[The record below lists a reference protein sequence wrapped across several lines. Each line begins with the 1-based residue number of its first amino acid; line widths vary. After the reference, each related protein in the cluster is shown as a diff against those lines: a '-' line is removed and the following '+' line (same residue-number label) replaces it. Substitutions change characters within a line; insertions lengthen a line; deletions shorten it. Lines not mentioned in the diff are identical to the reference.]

1 VQKAAA
7 PRPDRAAV
15 QLFQKIE
22 YVRRAR
28 KTRSTAAAEEFRRG
42 QDCTGAVTNGLVT
55 VRNLESLF
63 APRSVAVIGA
73 SNRERSVGAVVTRNL
88 LRGGFQGP
96 VMPVNPRH
104 AAVAGVLAYP
114 DVASLPIAPDLAV
127 IATPPA
133 PIPGLVEALGKRGTR
148 GVVVLTAIPKGNRDA
163 AASGVEQ
170 AMLEAAGRY
179 LLRILGPNCLGLL
192 VPGIGLN
199 ASFAHVDAMAG
210 RLAFVSQ
217 SGALCT
223 AVLDWARSRG
233 IGFSHF
239 VSLGNSADVD
249 VGDVLDYLGSDPS
262 TEAILLYLEA
272 VDEARKFMSAGR
284 AAARNKP
291 VIVVKSGRVSEG
303 ARAAA
308 SHTGALAGADDVY
321 DAAFRRA
328 GMLRV
333 DQIGELF
340 DAAETLARSSRV
352 RGDRL
357 LIVTNGGGPGVM
369 ATDFL
374 VARGGRL
381 AELPAATRAKL
392 DEVLP
397 ATWSRA
403 NPVDIIGDA
412 PGERYAAAL
421 RVLLA
426 EPAADGVLVL
436 HSPTAIV
443 PSEDAARAVAES
455 VRGGPRRTVLT
466 SWLGGAGVEP
476 ARRVLRE
483 AGIATYE
490 TPEDAA
496 RSFLHMVS
504 HRRNQ
509 EELIETPPSLPRG
522 FAPRTDAARALI
534 ERLSA
539 SGREMLTEPESKEL
553 LSLYAIP
560 VVETRIAA
568 NGEQAAKLA
577 GEFGFPVAL
586 KILSPQ
592 VTHKTDV
599 GGVALDLEGA
609 DAVREAARAITRRLY
624 ESRPDAT
631 LDGFVVQPMARRPG
645 AHELI
650 VGASTDRVFGPVLLF
665 GQGGTA
671 VEVIQDR
678 AVSLPPLNLKLA
690 RELIGRTRVSRLLEG
705 HRGRPGADRDAIC
718 MTLVALSQLLIDLP
732 AVVEIDVNP
741 LLADERGVLALDA
754 RVRIAAAGRPVE
766 PAIRPYPSELE
777 ETLELPSGKCVVV
790 RPIRPEDEP
799 AHRRFFERLD
809 PDDVY
814 FRFFSMMREMPR
826 SQLARFTQ
834 IDYEREMAFVAYAPG
849 EESETLGVVRAIAD
863 PDNREAQFAIV
874 VRSDLKGLG
883 LGRALLEK
891 MIRYCRQ
898 RGTGELVGQV
908 LAGNRPMRSLAQE
921 TGFREHYDPDAE
933 VMEVRLDLQR
943 R

>member
-1 VQKAAA
+1 M
-7 PRPDRAAV
+7 
-15 QLFQKIE
+15 
-22 YVRRAR
+22 
-28 KTRSTAAAEEFRRG
+28 
-42 QDCTGAVTNGLVT
+42 T
-55 VRNLESLF
+55 VRNLERLF

-73 SNRERSVGAVVTRNL
+73 SNREHSVGAVVTRNL
-88 LRGGFQGP
+88 LRGGFAGP
-96 VMPVNPRH
+96 VMPVNPKHR
-104 AAVAGVLAYP
+104 AVAGVLAYP

-133 PIPGLVEALGKRGTR
+133 PIPGLVDALGRRGTR
-148 GVVVLTAIPKGNRDA
+148 GVVVLTAIPRQGRDA
-163 AASGVEQ
+163 AASGIEGEI
-170 AMLEAAGRY
+170 LEAAGRH
-179 LLRILGPNCLGLL
+179 LVRVLGPNCLGLI
-192 VPGIGLN
+192 VPGVGLD
-199 ASFAHVDAMAG
+199 ASFAHVPAIPG

-249 VGDVLDYLGSDPS
+249 VGDVLDYLGGDPS
-262 TEAILLYLEA
+262 TQAILLYLEA
-272 VDEARKFMSAGR
+272 VEAARKFMSAGR

-291 VIVVKSGRVSEG
+291 VIVIKSGRVSEG

-333 DQIGELF
+333 DQIDELF
-340 DAAETLARSSRV
+340 DAAETLARSPVV

-381 AELPAATRAKL
+381 AQLSDTARAKL
-392 DEVLP
+392 DAVLP
-397 ATWSRA
+397 VTWSRD

-412 PGERYAAAL
+412 GGERYAQAL

-426 EPAADGVLVL
+426 EPGADGLLVL
-436 HSPTAIV
+436 HAPTAIA
-443 PSEDAARAVAES
+443 SSQDAARTVAES
-455 VRGGPRRTVLT
+455 VRAGPPRSVLT
-466 SWLGGAGVEP
+466 SWLGGAGAEP
-476 ARRVLRE
+476 ARRVLRD

-490 TPEDAA
+490 TPEDAV

-504 HRRNQ
+504 YRRNQ
-509 EELIETPPSLPRG
+509 EQLMETPPSLPAG
-522 FAPRTDAARALI
+522 FAPRTAAARAL
-534 ERLSA
+534 LA
-539 SGREMLTEPESKEL
+539 QVAAAGRELLTEPEAKTL
-553 LSLYAIP
+553 LSHYDIP

-568 NGEQAAKLA
+568 DGEEAARLA
-577 GEFGFPVAL
+577 GAIGFPVAV

-599 GGVALDLEGA
+599 GGVALDLA
-609 DAVREAARAITRRLY
+609 TPDAVREAARAMAQRLS

-631 LDGFVVQPMARRPG
+631 LAGFAVQPMARRPG

-650 VGASTDRVFGPVLLF
+650 AGAASDPVFGPVLLF

-671 VEVIQDR
+671 VEVIGDR
-678 AVSLPPLNLKLA
+678 ALGLPPLNLKLA
-690 RELIGRTRVSRLLEG
+690 GELIGRTRVARLLEG
-705 HRGRPGADRDAIC
+705 YRGRPGANQGAIC
-718 MTLVALSQLLIDLP
+718 FALVALAQLVVDLRE
-732 AVVEIDVNP
+732 VVEIDVNP

-754 RVRIAAAGRPVE
+754 RVRIRAAGRGAP

-777 ETLELPSGKCVVV
+777 ETLALPSGRRVVL

-814 FRFFSMMREMPR
+814 FRFFSMMREMPH

-834 IDYEREMAFVAYAPG
+834 IDYEREMAFIAYVPG
-849 EESETLGVVRAIAD
+849 AEDETLGVVRAIAD

-874 VRSDLKGLG
+874 VRSDWKGLG
-883 LGRALLEK
+883 LGRALLDK
-891 MIRYCRQ
+891 LIRYCRG

-908 LAGNRPMRSLAQE
+908 LAGNRPMRTLAQDA
-921 TGFREHYDPDAE
+921 GFRERYDPDE
-933 VMEVRLDLQR
+933 QVVEVRLELQR

>member
-1 VQKAAA
+1 M
-7 PRPDRAAV
+7 
-15 QLFQKIE
+15 
-22 YVRRAR
+22 
-28 KTRSTAAAEEFRRG
+28 
-42 QDCTGAVTNGLVT
+42 T

-73 SNRERSVGAVVTRNL
+73 SNRERSVGGVVTRNL
-88 LRGGFQGP
+88 LRGGFEGP
-96 VMPVNPRH
+96 VMPVNPKHR
-104 AAVAGVLAYP
+104 AVAGVLAYP
-114 DVASLPIAPDLAV
+114 DVASLPMVPDLAV
-127 IATPPA
+127 IATPPG
-133 PIPGLVEALGKRGTR
+133 PIPGLVEELGKRGTR
-148 GVVVLTAIPKGNRDA
+148 GVVVLTALPKAGRDA
-163 AASGVEQ
+163 AASGVER
-170 AMLEAAGRY
+170 AVLEAAGRH
-179 LLRILGPNCLGLL
+179 LVRILGPNCLGLL

-199 ASFAHVDAMAG
+199 ASFAHVDAIPG
-210 RLAFVSQ
+210 RLSFVSQ
-217 SGALCT
+217 SGAFCT

-249 VGDVLDYLGSDPS
+249 VGDVLDYLGGDPS
-262 TEAILLYLEA
+262 TQAILLYLEA

-291 VIVVKSGRVSEG
+291 VIVIKSGRVSEG

-333 DQIGELF
+333 DQVDELF
-340 DAAETLARSSRV
+340 DAAETLARSPMV

-374 VARGGRL
+374 VGRGGRL
-381 AELPAATRAKL
+381 AELSATAREKL
-392 DEVLP
+392 DAVLP
-397 ATWSRA
+397 LTWSGA
-403 NPVDIIGDA
+403 NPIDIVGDA
-412 PGERYAAAL
+412 AGERYADAL
-421 RVLLA
+421 GVVLA

-436 HSPTAIV
+436 HAPTAIAS
-443 PSEDAARAVAES
+443 SEDAARAVAQS
-455 VRGGPRRTVLT
+455 VRPGSPRTALT
-466 SWLGGAGVEP
+466 RWLGGDGAEP
-476 ARRVLRE
+476 ARRILRE

-490 TPEDAA
+490 TPEDAV

-509 EELIETPPSLPRG
+509 QELIETPPSPPQG
-522 FAPRTDAARALI
+522 FAPRKDAARALI
-534 ERLSA
+534 EQVSA
-539 SGREMLTEPESKEL
+539 SGRQLLTEPESKAL
-553 LSLYAIP
+553 LSHYGIP

-568 NGEQAAKLA
+568 DAEQAALLA
-577 GEFGFPVAL
+577 GEIGFPVAL

-599 GGVALDLEGA
+599 GGVSLDLAAPDG
-609 DAVREAARAITRRLY
+609 VREAAHAMQRRLR

-631 LDGFVVQPMARRPG
+631 LDGFAVQPMARRPG

-650 VGASTDRVFGPVLLF
+650 VGAATDSVFGPVLLF

-671 VEVIQDR
+671 VEVIADR
-678 AVSLPPLNLKLA
+678 AVSLPPLNPKLA
-690 RELIGRTRVSRLLEG
+690 RELIARTRVSRLLEG

-718 MTLVALSQLLIDLP
+718 ATLVALSQLVVDLRE
-732 AVVEIDVNP
+732 VIEIDVNP

-754 RVRIAAAGRPVE
+754 RVRIVPSGRTAE
-766 PAIRPYPSELE
+766 LAIRPYPSELE
-777 ETLELPSGKCVVV
+777 EALELPSGSCIVV

-799 AHRRFFERLD
+799 AHRRFFEGLAR
-809 PDDVY
+809 DDVY

-834 IDYEREMAFVAYAPG
+834 IDYEREMAFIAYAPG
-849 EESETLGVVRAIAD
+849 EEGETLGVVRAIAD
-863 PDNREAQFAIV
+863 PDNREAQFAII
-874 VRSDLKGLG
+874 VRSDRKGIG

-891 MIRYCRQ
+891 MIRYCRE
-898 RGTGELVGQV
+898 RGTGQLVGQV
-908 LAGNRPMRSLAQE
+908 LAGNAPMRALAQE
-921 TGFREHYDPDAE
+921 TGFRERYDPDEE
-933 VMEVRLDLQR
+933 VVEVRLDLQR
-943 R
+943 G

>member
-1 VQKAAA
+1 V
-7 PRPDRAAV
+7 
-15 QLFQKIE
+15 
-22 YVRRAR
+22 
-28 KTRSTAAAEEFRRG
+28 S
-42 QDCTGAVTNGLVT
+42 
-55 VRNLESLF
+55 VRNFQSLF

-96 VMPVNPRH
+96 VMPVNPKH
-104 AAVAGVLAYP
+104 QAVAGVLAYP
-114 DVASLPIAPDLAV
+114 DVASLPITPDLAV

-133 PIPGLVEALGKRGTR
+133 PIPALVEQLGRRGTR
-148 GVVVLTAIPKGNRDA
+148 AVVVLTAIPKA
-163 AASGVEQ
+163 AQGAATGGVEH
-170 AMLEAAGRY
+170 ALLEAAGRH
-179 LLRILGPNCLGLL
+179 LVRILGPNCLGLL
-192 VPGIGLN
+192 VPGVGLN
-199 ASFAHVDAMAG
+199 ASFAHVDAIPG

-217 SGALCT
+217 SGAFCT
-223 AVLDWARSRG
+223 AVLDWAHSRG

-249 VGDVLDYLGSDPS
+249 VGDVLDYLGSDPA
-262 TEAILLYLEA
+262 TQAILLYLEA

-291 VIVVKSGRVSEG
+291 VIVIKSGRVSEG

-333 DQIGELF
+333 DQIDELF
-340 DAAETLARSSRV
+340 DAAETLARSHRV

-357 LIVTNGGGPGVM
+357 LIVSNGGGPGVM

-374 VARGGRL
+374 VAGGGEL
-381 AELPAATRAKL
+381 AELSAAARSQL
-392 DEVLP
+392 DAALP
-397 ATWSRA
+397 VTWSGA
-403 NPVDIIGDA
+403 NPVDIVGDA

-426 EPAADGVLVL
+426 EPAEDGVLVL
-436 HSPTAIV
+436 HAPTAIAS
-443 PSEDAARAVAES
+443 SEEAARAVAES
-455 VRGGPRRTVLT
+455 VRAAPKRTVLT
-466 SWLGGAGVEP
+466 SWLGGSGAEP

-490 TPEDAA
+490 TPEDAV

-509 EELIETPPSLPRG
+509 EQLMEAPPSLPQG
-522 FAPRTDAARALI
+522 FDPRTDAARALVA
-534 ERLSA
+534 RLAA
-539 SGREMLTEPESKEL
+539 SGRELLTEPESKAL
-553 LSLYAIP
+553 LSHYGIP

-568 NGEQAAKLA
+568 DGEQAAQLA
-577 GEFGFPVAL
+577 GELGFPVAV

-592 VTHKTDV
+592 VSHKTDV
-599 GGVALDLEGA
+599 GGVALDLASA
-609 DAVREAARAITRRLY
+609 DAVREAARAMQRRLH

-631 LDGFVVQPMARRPG
+631 LDGFVVQAMARRPG

-650 VGASTDRVFGPVLLF
+650 VGAATDPVFGPVLLF

-671 VEVIQDR
+671 VEVVKDR

-690 RELIGRTRVSRLLEG
+690 RELIARTRVSRLLEA

-718 MTLVALSQLLIDLP
+718 LTLVALSQLLVDLP
-732 AVVEIDVNP
+732 EVVEIDVNP
-741 LLADERGVLALDA
+741 LLADARGVLALDA
-754 RVRIAAAGRPVE
+754 RVRIAKAGRGIE
-766 PAIRPYPSELE
+766 LAIRPYPSELE
-777 ETLELPSGKCVVV
+777 ETLELPSGKTVVV

-799 AHRRFFERLD
+799 AHRRMFERLD
-809 PDDVY
+809 RDDVY
-814 FRFFSMMREMPR
+814 FRFFSMVREIPR

-834 IDYEREMAFVAYAPG
+834 IDYEREMAFIAHAPG
-849 EESETLGVVRAIAD
+849 ADETLGVVRAIAD
-863 PDNREAQFAIV
+863 PDNREAEFAIV

-898 RGTGELVGQV
+898 RGTGQLVGQV
-908 LAGNRPMRSLAQE
+908 LPGNRPMRLLAQE
-921 TGFREHYDPDAE
+921 TGFQERYDPDAE
-933 VMEVRLDLQR
+933 VVEVRLDLQPR
-943 R
+943 

>member
-1 VQKAAA
+1 V
-7 PRPDRAAV
+7 
-15 QLFQKIE
+15 
-22 YVRRAR
+22 
-28 KTRSTAAAEEFRRG
+28 S
-42 QDCTGAVTNGLVT
+42 
-55 VRNLESLF
+55 VRNLASLF

-88 LRGGFQGP
+88 LRGGFAGP
-96 VMPVNPRH
+96 VMPVNPKHR
-104 AAVAGVLAYP
+104 AVAGVLAYP
-114 DVASLPIAPDLAV
+114 DVASLPLTPDLAV

-133 PIPGLVEALGKRGTR
+133 PIPRLVEELGKRGTR
-148 GVVVLTAIPKGNRDA
+148 GVVVLTAMPRAGRDA
-163 AASGVEQ
+163 AAGGVEP
-170 AMLEAAGRY
+170 AMLEAAGRH
-179 LLRILGPNCLGLL
+179 LVRILGPNCLGLL
-192 VPGIGLN
+192 VPGIGLD
-199 ASFAHVDAMAG
+199 ASFAHVNAIPG
-210 RLAFVSQ
+210 RLSFVSQ
-217 SGALCT
+217 SGAFCT

-249 VGDVLDYLGSDPS
+249 VGDVLDYLGGDPS
-262 TEAILLYLEA
+262 TGAILLYLEA

-291 VIVVKSGRVSEG
+291 VIVIKSGRVSEG

-308 SHTGALAGADDVY
+308 SHTGALAGSDDVY
-321 DAAFRRA
+321 DAALRRA

-333 DQIGELF
+333 DLIDELF
-340 DAAETLARSSRV
+340 DAAETLARSPVV

-381 AELPAATRAKL
+381 AELSDAARARL
-392 DEVLP
+392 DAVLP
-397 ATWSRA
+397 ATWSRD

-412 PGERYAAAL
+412 PGERYVEAL

-436 HSPTAIV
+436 HAPTAIAS
-443 PSEDAARAVAES
+443 SEDAARAVAQA
-455 VRGGPRRTVLT
+455 VRTGPQRTVLT
-466 SWLGGAGVEP
+466 SWLGGEGAEP
-476 ARRVLRE
+476 ARRILRQ
-483 AGIATYE
+483 AGIATFE
-490 TPEDAA
+490 TPEDAVRA
-496 RSFLHMVS
+496 FVHMVS
-504 HRRNQ
+504 HQRSQ
-509 EELIETPPSLPRG
+509 EQLIEAPPSLPQG
-522 FAPRTDAARALI
+522 LAPRKDAARALI
-534 ERLSA
+534 AELSA
-539 SGREMLTEPESKEL
+539 AGRELLTEPESKAL
-553 LSLYAIP
+553 LSHYGIP

-568 NGEQAAKLA
+568 DAEDAARLA
-577 GEFGFPVAL
+577 GEIGFPVAV

-599 GGVALDLEGA
+599 GGVALDLASG
-609 DAVREAARAITRRLY
+609 DAVREAAHAMERRLRQ
-624 ESRPDAT
+624 SRPDAT
-631 LDGFVVQPMARRPG
+631 LEGFVVQPMARRPG

-650 VGASTDRVFGPVLLF
+650 VGAATDPVFGPVLLF

-671 VEVIQDR
+671 VEVIGDR

-705 HRGRPGADRDAIC
+705 YRGRPGADQAAIC
-718 MTLVALSQLLIDLP
+718 VTLVALSQLVVDLREV
-732 AVVEIDVNP
+732 AEIDVNP

-754 RVRIAAAGRPVE
+754 RVRIVAAGRSAE

-777 ETLELPSGKCVVV
+777 ETLELPSGGRVVV

-799 AHRRFFERLD
+799 AHRRFFEHLD

-834 IDYEREMAFVAYAPG
+834 IDYEREMAFIAHAPG
-849 EESETLGVVRAIAD
+849 EEGETLGVVRAIAD

-874 VRSDLKGLG
+874 VRSDHKGLG

-891 MIRYCRQ
+891 LIRYCRG

-908 LAGNRPMRSLAQE
+908 LPANRAMRALAQE
-921 TGFREHYDPDAE
+921 TGFRERYDADE
-933 VMEVRLDLQR
+933 GVVEVRLDLQHG
-943 R
+943 

>member
-1 VQKAAA
+1 
-7 PRPDRAAV
+7 
-15 QLFQKIE
+15 
-22 YVRRAR
+22 
-28 KTRSTAAAEEFRRG
+28 
-42 QDCTGAVTNGLVT
+42 VT
-55 VRNLESLF
+55 VRNLDRLF

-73 SNRERSVGAVVTRNL
+73 SNREHSVGAVVTRNL
-88 LRGGFQGP
+88 LRGGFAGP
-96 VMPVNPRH
+96 VMPVNPKHR
-104 AAVAGVLAYP
+104 AVAGVLAYP

-133 PIPGLVEALGKRGTR
+133 PIPGLVEELGRRGTR
-148 GVVVLTAIPKGNRDA
+148 GVVVLTAVPRQAPGAPGGD
-163 AASGVEQ
+163 VTQ
-170 AMLEAAGRY
+170 AMLEAAGRH
-179 LLRILGPNCLGLL
+179 LVRILGPNCLGLI
-192 VPGIGLN
+192 VPGIGLD
-199 ASFAHVDAMAG
+199 ASFAHVPAIPG

-217 SGALCT
+217 SGAFCT

-249 VGDVLDYLGSDPS
+249 VGDVLDYLGGDPE
-262 TEAILLYLEA
+262 TQAILLYLEA

-291 VIVVKSGRVSEG
+291 VIVIKSGRVSEG

-333 DQIGELF
+333 DQIDELF
-340 DAAETLARSSRV
+340 DAAETLARSPVV

-369 ATDFL
+369 ATDSL

-381 AELPAATRAKL
+381 AQLSDAARAQL
-392 DEVLP
+392 DAVLP
-397 ATWSRA
+397 ATWSRE

-412 PGERYAAAL
+412 PGERYAEAL

-426 EPAADGVLVL
+426 ESAADGVLVL
-436 HSPTAIV
+436 HAPTAIA
-443 PSEDAARAVAES
+443 PREDAARAVAQT
-455 VRGGPRRTVLT
+455 VGAGPPRTVLT
-466 SWLGGAGVEP
+466 SWLGGAGAEP
-476 ARRVLRE
+476 ARRILRE

-490 TPEDAA
+490 TPEDAV

-504 HRRNQ
+504 YRRNQ
-509 EELIETPPSLPRG
+509 EQLMETPPSLPAG
-522 FAPRTDAARALI
+522 FAPRTDAARALV
-534 ERLSA
+534 A
-539 SGREMLTEPESKEL
+539 QVAATGRELLNEPESKAL
-553 LSLYAIP
+553 LSHYGIP

-568 NGEQAAKLA
+568 DAEEAARLA
-577 GEFGFPVAL
+577 GEIGFPVAV

-599 GGVALDLEGA
+599 GGVALDLA
-609 DAVREAARAITRRLY
+609 TPAAVREAARAMGERLRA
-624 ESRPDAT
+624 SRPDAA
-631 LDGFVVQPMARRPG
+631 LAGFVVQPMARRPG

-650 VGASTDRVFGPVLLF
+650 IGAATDSVFGPVLLF

-671 VEVIQDR
+671 VEVIGDR

-690 RELIGRTRVSRLLEG
+690 GELIGRTRVARLLEG
-705 HRGRPGADRDAIC
+705 HRGLPGADRGAIC
-718 MTLVALSQLLIDLP
+718 VALVALSQLVVDLGE
-732 AVVEIDVNP
+732 VVEIDVNP
-741 LLADERGVLALDA
+741 LLADEHGVLALDA
-754 RVRIAAAGRPVE
+754 RVRVAAAGRRAE

-777 ETLELPSGKCVVV
+777 ETVELPSGGRVVL

-826 SQLARFTQ
+826 SQLARLTQ
-834 IDYEREMAFVAYAPG
+834 IDYEREMAFLAHAPG
-849 EESETLGVVRAIAD
+849 AEDETLGVVRAIAD

-874 VRSDLKGLG
+874 VRSDWKGLG
-883 LGRALLEK
+883 LGRVLLDK
-891 MIRYCRQ
+891 LIRYCRS

-908 LAGNRPMRSLAQE
+908 LAGNRPMRRLAQD
-921 TGFREHYDPDAE
+921 TGFRERLDPDE
-933 VMEVRLDLQR
+933 GVVEVRLALR
-943 R
+943 